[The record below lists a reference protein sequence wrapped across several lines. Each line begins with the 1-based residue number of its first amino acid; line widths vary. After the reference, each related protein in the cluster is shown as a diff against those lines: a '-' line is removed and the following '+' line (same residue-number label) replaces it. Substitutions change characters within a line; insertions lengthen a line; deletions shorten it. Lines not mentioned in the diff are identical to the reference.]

1 MEDTNPRTNTNPLS
15 RHDALLDELTRA
27 QRAFYQRPTP
37 ALATSIKQILASLR
51 YVRRT
56 SRKGGAK

>member
-1 MEDTNPRTNTNPLS
+1 MEDTNPLS

>member
-1 MEDTNPRTNTNPLS
+1 MSTNTNPLS

-37 ALATSIKQILASLR
+37 ALAASIKQILASLR